1 VSAVSYAGVPLALL
15 AAAAYNLGL
24 IAEKRALDRMPALDV
39 RRAPRMVAGLLGSR
53 AWLAG
58 FALML
63 AGLACQAVVLTF
75 EPVTVVQP
83 VLACG
88 VVLVPVLSRLLL
100 RERLG
105 GGEACWVAALAAAVL
120 LLAASAAGAGAQAGH
135 RASPGPMAAVIVPSV
150 LAGAALAAGSL
161 RGRGA
166 GQAGAAAG
174 PRHGGGGAVTGAGT
188 GLLYGVAALAVKA
201 LSGILA
207 GHRAA
212 AGAAAAVA
220 ASPYLYLLGGCL
232 AAGMLLFQ
240 AGLQASR
247 ASVIV
252 PVSAVT
258 GSAYVIVTA
267 TWLFHEHLPAGPA
280 RLGLRAAG
288 IALAALAVIA
298 LSRQAADRASGTASG
313 DAGMAAG
320 PLADVRR
327 R

>member
-1 VSAVSYAGVPLALL
+1 MSAVSYAGVPLALL

-63 AGLACQAVVLTF
+63 AGLACQAVALTF

-88 VVLVPVLSRLLL
+88 AVLVPVLSRLLL

-135 RASPGPMAAVIVPSV
+135 RASPGPMAAVIVTSV

-166 GQAGAAAG
+166 GQAGAAAR
-174 PRHGGGGAVTGAGT
+174 PRHGGGAVTGAGT

-258 GSAYVIVTA
+258 GSAYVIVTG

-280 RLGLRAAG
+280 RLGLRLAG
-288 IALAALAVIA
+288 IALAALAVVA